1 MRAWSVRHFDA
12 LVIRGLGLD
21 RFPQLRDDYFHAYRR
36 VVHLAQVDD
45 PETTAKAK
53 AAAESLGLAYERR
66 FTGLGGLAKFLNE
79 ETRYDTVERKAT
91 PWPA

>member
-1 MRAWSVRHFDA
+1 M
-12 LVIRGLGLD
+12 
-21 RFPQLRDDYFHAYRR
+21 RDDYFGGYRR

-53 AAAESLGLAYERR
+53 AAAERLGLAFERR
-66 FTGLGGLAKFLNE
+66 FTGLGGLARFL
-79 ETRYDTVERKAT
+79 TERDARTAAMEKKAT